1 MNENSNEEKVVETV
15 ETTEEPIGVIPNE
28 TASAENQN
36 NKKDDFLKKI
46 IPIIKSKAFIIC
58 SAIVIYTIIVASV
71 TVKIDRAILANQIQ
85 KSFQEAF
92 SFDDSSEPKTEN
104 KVSKKENKPTKKTTS
119 IALDQTVIQE
129 DVYEVT
135 VIGYDFG
142 KKIMPSNPP
151 SYYTYYEA
159 KEEGHQYLDLK
170 LNYKNLEA
178 TGIDADTVASAKLK
192 YAGKYEYT
200 SFSVIEDSDGDFT
213 YSNITDISPL
223 TVGKMHYLFDIPDE
237 VADGTEP
244 LVATITVKGNT
255 YEFVIR

>member
-1 MNENSNEEKVVETV
+1 MNEEKVIETV
-15 ETTEEPIGVIPNE
+15 ETNEEKIEVAE
-28 TASAENQN
+28 SKVVSAEN
-36 NKKDDFLKKI
+36 KTTPKDDFMKKI

-58 SAIVIYTIIVASV
+58 AAIVVYTIIVASV

-85 KSFQEAF
+85 KSFQQAF
-92 SFDDSSEPKTEN
+92 SFDADSSETKTEN
-104 KVSKKENKPTKKTTS
+104 KPSKKENKPSKKTTS
-119 IALDQTVIQE
+119 IELDQTLIQE
-129 DVYEVT
+129 DMYEFT

-142 KKIMPSNPP
+142 KKIIPPNTPSF
-151 SYYTYYEA
+151 YTYYEA

-178 TGIDADTVASAKLK
+178 TGISADEIASAKIK

-213 YSNITDISPL
+213 YANITDVAPL
-223 TVGKMHYLFDIPDE
+223 TVGKMHYLFEIPDE
-237 VADGTEP
+237 VANGTESI
-244 LVATITVKGNT
+244 VATIIVKGNT

>member
-1 MNENSNEEKVVETV
+1 MDEKLNEEKVVETV
-15 ETTEEPIGVIPNE
+15 ETTEEPIEVIPNE

-46 IPIIKSKAFIIC
+46 IPIIKSKAFLIC

-92 SFDDSSEPKTEN
+92 SFNDSNEPETEN
-104 KVSKKENKPTKKTTS
+104 KVSKKENKPSKKSTS

-170 LNYKNLEA
+170 LNYKKFLN
-178 TGIDADTVASAKLK
+178 
-192 YAGKYEYT
+192 
-200 SFSVIEDSDGDFT
+200 
-213 YSNITDISPL
+213 
-223 TVGKMHYLFDIPDE
+223 
-237 VADGTEP
+237 
-244 LVATITVKGNT
+244 
-255 YEFVIR
+255 

>member
-1 MNENSNEEKVVETV
+1 MNEKLNEEKVVETV
-15 ETTEEPIGVIPNE
+15 ETTEEPIEVASAE
-28 TASAENQN
+28 TASADPQN
-36 NKKDDFLKKI
+36 NKKDAFMKKV

-58 SAIVIYTIIVASV
+58 SAIVIYTIIVASI

-92 SFDDSSEPKTEN
+92 SFNDSNEPKTEN
-104 KVSKKENKPTKKTTS
+104 KVSKKENKPSKKSTS

-223 TVGKMHYLFDIPDE
+223 TVGKMHYLFEIPDE

>member
-1 MNENSNEEKVVETV
+1 MEKCFDNTLCCQQKK
-15 ETTEEPIGVIPNE
+15 
-28 TASAENQN
+28 A
-36 NKKDDFLKKI
+36 NKSSKK
-46 IPIIKSKAFIIC
+46 ST
-58 SAIVIYTIIVASV
+58 SIVI
-71 TVKIDRAILANQIQ
+71 
-85 KSFQEAF
+85 
-92 SFDDSSEPKTEN
+92 
-104 KVSKKENKPTKKTTS
+104 
-119 IALDQTVIQE
+119 DQTVIQE
-129 DVYEVT
+129 DAYEVT
-135 VIGYDFG
+135 IIGYDFG

-159 KEEGHQYLDLK
+159 KEDGHQYLDLK

-213 YSNITDISPL
+213 YSNITDISLL
-223 TVGKMHYLFDIPDE
+223 TVGKMHYLFEIPDE
-237 VADGTEP
+237 VADGTES